1 VEIIAMRLSSLLVL
15 PFLIALTVVGCT
27 DDAEPGTEPVAA
39 EEGVPADDPSM
50 AQPPDGAANSAA
62 TQPQDEELPGALT
75 DDPFGAPQPP
85 GGTED
90 AAADGTPPPEGT
102 APQPPPDD
110 YSGAFESDLGDD
122 ATQQGAVA
130 APDTATTAPA
140 GSVAKKGKGGKKVT
154 RYVNAML
161 LNIRSKPSLKAPV
174 VRRLLGGAKIDVEL
188 HGQYAKL
195 KEGQWCR
202 AKFLSETPTRKVSRA
217 EVDKAWKRGKAKGK
231 SKPGG
236 KK

>member
-1 VEIIAMRLSSLLVL
+1 MRLSSLLVL
-15 PFLIALTVVGCT
+15 PFFIALTVVGCT
-27 DDAEPGTEPVAA
+27 DDAEPGTEPVAGDA
-39 EEGVPADDPSM
+39 GVPADDPAM
-50 AQPPDGAANSAA
+50 AQPPDGAANSA
-62 TQPQDEELPGALT
+62 TTEPQEEELPGALT

-85 GGTED
+85 GGTGD
-90 AAADGTPPPEGT
+90 AAADGTPPPDGT

-110 YSGAFESDLGDD
+110 YSGAFESDIDYD
-122 ATQQGAVA
+122 APPQGAA
-130 APDTATTAPA
+130 ATPDTAPAAPA
-140 GSVAKKGKGGKKVT
+140 GKAAKKGKSGQKVT

-202 AKFLSETPTRKVSRA
+202 AKFLSETPTKKVSRA
-217 EVDKAWKRGKAKGK
+217 EVDKAWKRGKTK
-231 SKPGG
+231 SKSKSKQGS